1 MSPELILTLNYDLI
15 ITSLNDTPYF
25 TLGHSCIDVNIVN
38 KSIFDVFTFKND
50 DISYIAKGIKNNTI
64 TNISAYCNN
73 NLFNISIN
81 RLDEHTSELQAR
93 ITISY
98 DVLCLKKKRNV
109 APSVS
114 LLQANSTSNPQ
125 QPEIRAR

>member
-50 DISYIAKGIKNNTI
+50 DINYIAKGIKNNTI

-81 RLDEHTSELQAR
+81 SITLRNDLVFVFTCFLLKDPDFTSADQKLELLTRIIDYTRPNGLDSRFA
-93 ITISY
+93 
-98 DVLCLKKKRNV
+98 
-109 APSVS
+109 
-114 LLQANSTSNPQ
+114 
-125 QPEIRAR
+125 